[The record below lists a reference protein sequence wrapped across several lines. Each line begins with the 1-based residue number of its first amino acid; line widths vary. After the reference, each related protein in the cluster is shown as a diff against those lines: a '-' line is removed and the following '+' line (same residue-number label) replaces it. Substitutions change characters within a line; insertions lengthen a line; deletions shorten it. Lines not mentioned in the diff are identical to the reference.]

1 MRSRETER
9 ERKRER
15 ERRVANDTS
24 IIYAHRQSDFNLAI
38 SSLSLSACRPLSR
51 GLRTVNNLA
60 KWHNTLWAAPRRE
73 VPKVTAAVT
82 KMEGVF
88 VCRSH
93 RPVGR
98 SSTAQRGEGNSGQG
112 RGGYSFRT
120 GMRRTS
126 EGTGWE
132 LRYAKRRER
141 EGEAGE
147 GSSGI
152 KCK

>member
-1 MRSRETER
+1 MIPPSFMHIDR
-9 ERKRER
+9 
-15 ERRVANDTS
+15 
-24 IIYAHRQSDFNLAI
+24 AI
-38 SSLSLSACRPLSR
+38 SISQYRFSLPLYARPLSR

-93 RPVGR
+93 RSVGR
-98 SSTAQRGEGNSGQG
+98 SVEHGVERGNSGQG
-112 RGGYSFRT
+112 RGGLYSFRT

-126 EGTGWE
+126 EGTGWN
-132 LRYAKRRER
+132 
-141 EGEAGE
+141 
-147 GSSGI
+147 
-152 KCK
+152 